1 MIGPINEFSDSYF
14 KVVDARPRPLVP
26 DQFRGLPHFQDQRE
40 VANWAGPALGPEHW
54 FVEDSPLSL
63 RRGDYLVSLVVTTGP
78 RRKRPSALTDSPKW
92 QLVGEAGFMNVSNHC

>member
-54 FVEDSPLSL
+54 FV
-63 RRGDYLVSLVVTTGP
+63 
-78 RRKRPSALTDSPKW
+78 
-92 QLVGEAGFMNVSNHC
+92 